1 MIRND
6 YFRNKSNRNKILRL
20 GMIGKSRILK
30 QPLIMLN
37 LQLYILLRA
46 YWGFADHFKD
56 QAENL
61 LQSLDYSY
69 KKILQ
74 VSF

>member
-1 MIRND
+1 
-6 YFRNKSNRNKILRL
+6 
-20 GMIGKSRILK
+20 
-30 QPLIMLN
+30 MLN

-74 VSF
+74 VSFQRAFLDFEA